1 MANKKPIYATNI
13 NHLRMQLRLTRKEAA
28 KLAGI
33 NERTWGSY
41 EEGRAFP
48 NWKKLPQICRVLQFN
63 DILQLIKIDL
73 TVNPPKPNVQITFD
87 TEEALQALEKI
98 KYDIDKLKDYVH
110 LH

>member
-1 MANKKPIYATNI
+1 MANKKPIFATNI

-63 DILQLIKIDL
+63 DILQLIKTDL
-73 TVNPPKPNVQITFD
+73 TEKGRKPLIAISFNSEDAVH
-87 TEEALQALEKI
+87 ALEKM
-98 KYDIDKLKDYVH
+98 KIDLEKLKIWVIQN
-110 LH
+110 